1 MHEKGS
7 LMQSAVASLHRAL
20 SRDKVAPAQPLP
32 PPQQQNAAQNDLPS
46 GTLPPLPGATVASN
60 ASLGLSR
67 SDLRGKPVATAG
79 AGVSAS
85 DATLAASSATA
96 SHRNSSS
103 SSPDQ
108 AKEQQAAATAT
119 AAAAAVSGYLTT
131 GTGGGSTSLFYSRS
145 FRRMSKERPHSRKA
159 SDPDPPAYVGGAGL
173 QPAGPHA
180 RSLFLNPQQAAD
192 ATASALAAM
201 PLEDVESRDQVSELS
216 LSSHHHL
223 HQQQPL
229 SRATSGGALHHGA
242 GLQQQQQQSHAA
254 ARPHTAAPASSS
266 SAATAST
273 GTPLASVSP
282 FAKHA
287 KSLPKI
293 SAVFAA
299 AGTRLPSA
307 KPTIAAATTASAAAA
322 THAPTTTKG
331 PRAASEQPQALHSH
345 NHLLAPPQPTAL
357 AGSSGTAV
365 STSALA
371 VPGAAGGAGAPPP
384 GAPLASAGGGLGHAH
399 GGRGGL
405 SAYEIAGGS
414 AATAAAGQLPQRERP
429 YQLDDF
435 HIVRRAGKGGFAS
448 VFLVRLRASSGRYF
462 ALKAIKKADVLRLRQ
477 ERQVMNEKN
486 ILRATRHPFVVEL
499 YSTFQDAFYLYMV
512 MEYIDGG
519 DLFSYLRKVQ

>member
-20 SRDKVAPAQPLP
+20 SRDKVAPAQPPP
-32 PPQQQNAAQNDLPS
+32 PPQQQNGAQNDLPG

-67 SDLRGKPVATAG
+67 SDLRGKPVTAAG

-85 DATLAASSATA
+85 DATLAASSAAVSRPT
-96 SHRNSSS
+96 SSS
-103 SSPDQ
+103 SSPDS
-108 AKEQQAAATAT
+108 AKEQPAANAPVVKAP
-119 AAAAAVSGYLTT
+119 AAAAAVSGYLSA

-145 FRRMSKERPHSRKA
+145 FRRMSKERQHSRKA
-159 SDPDPPAYVGGAGL
+159 SDPDPPTYGGL

-192 ATASALAAM
+192 AAASALAAM

-216 LSSHHHL
+216 LSSHHNL
-223 HQQQPL
+223 QQL
-229 SRATSGGALHHGA
+229 SRATSGACSTP
-242 GLQQQQQQSHAA
+242 QQQQQSHAA

-299 AGTRLPSA
+299 AATRLPSA
-307 KPTIAAATTASAAAA
+307 KPAAAAAATASAAAA

-345 NHLLAPPQPTAL
+345 NFLLAPPQPAAL
-357 AGSSGTAV
+357 AGSNATAV

-371 VPGAAGGAGAPPP
+371 APGAAGGAGAPPP
-384 GAPLASAGGGLGHAH
+384 GAPLATAGGGLGHAH

-414 AATAAAGQLPQRERP
+414 AATAAAGQLPQRER
-429 YQLDDF
+429 
-435 HIVRRAGKGGFAS
+435 
-448 VFLVRLRASSGRYF
+448 
-462 ALKAIKKADVLRLRQ
+462 
-477 ERQVMNEKN
+477 
-486 ILRATRHPFVVEL
+486 
-499 YSTFQDAFYLYMV
+499 
-512 MEYIDGG
+512 
-519 DLFSYLRKVQ
+519 